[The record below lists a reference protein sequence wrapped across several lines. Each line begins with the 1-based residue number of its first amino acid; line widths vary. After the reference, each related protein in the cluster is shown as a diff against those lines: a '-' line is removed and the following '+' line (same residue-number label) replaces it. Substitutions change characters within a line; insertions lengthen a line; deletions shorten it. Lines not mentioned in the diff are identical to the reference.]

1 MSRSHQLATR
11 CADDPEFGL
20 CARHWTGTL
29 SFVIGDESVVLDLRA
44 GIPSASD
51 TNGRAAESP
60 GHVTVSAPAELWSQ
74 ILEPVPAPY
83 FNDIV
88 PAQAF
93 GLRITGHRE
102 TTWQYYAAIRR
113 AVDLLRLTTSG
124 DPGDGSDDE
133 SEQGT
138 R

>member
-1 MSRSHQLATR
+1 MNLAHQLAAR

-20 CARHWTGTL
+20 CPRHWTGTL
-29 SFVIGDESVVLDLRA
+29 SFVLGDEAVVLDLRA
-44 GIPSASD
+44 GAPSASD
-51 TNGRAAESP
+51 ASGSPTDAP
-60 GHVTVSAPAELWSQ
+60 GHVTVSAPDEVWLQ

-93 GLRITGHRE
+93 GLRIGGHRE
-102 TTWQYYAAIRR
+102 TTWQYHAAIRR
-113 AVDLLRLTTSG
+113 AVDLFRLTKTT
-124 DPGDGSDDE
+124 PGDTPEDE
-133 SEQGT
+133 SEHGA